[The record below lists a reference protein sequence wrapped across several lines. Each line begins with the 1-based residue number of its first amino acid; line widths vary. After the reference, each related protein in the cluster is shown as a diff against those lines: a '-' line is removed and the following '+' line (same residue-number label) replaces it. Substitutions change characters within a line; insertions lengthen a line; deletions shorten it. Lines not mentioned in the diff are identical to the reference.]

1 MDEAKDEVMK
11 LHKNTASQTHLR
23 ASRAL
28 RDGQRTVEVLTQ
40 TLNPI
45 INSSQR
51 PSPKIKGTQQK
62 DQVLFNE
69 RA

>member
-1 MDEAKDEVMK
+1 MDGLKDEVMD

-23 ASRAL
+23 TL
-28 RDGQRTVEVLTQ
+28 RGLSDGQRALEVLTQ

-51 PSPKIKGTQQK
+51 PSPKIKGTQ
-62 DQVLFNE
+62 
-69 RA
+69 